1 MILPTINHYNGNQT
15 RIKAETGVW
24 SVVYNAENRPIR
36 WESGD
41 TVITMAF
48 DRMGRR
54 VEMRTVKGGEETL
67 QRFVYDNYLCVQQL
81 RGTDNTIF
89 QSYVWDPTEP
99 IATRPLRFTMSTFG
113 LDAYYFHDGNKN
125 VTDLVATDGTLRAHY
140 NYTPFGVLISAVDST
155 SFPFTSANPFRFS
168 SEVSDSSLGLVYY
181 NYRHYN
187 PILGRWV
194 RRDPIAFVQG
204 ALYSTFGNSPE
215 NEYDFIGLATIRIT
229 TQDGSSEQ
237 LINGTVDDFLRILR
251 ELPPCSITNI
261 EFVGHG
267 SPGGME
273 IFDDSGI
280 VVVPPMDGNSNATIS
295 FTETGESFAQAL
307 KEKMA
312 CDAVVEL
319 NGCNTAWEGET
330 FFAKKKSWFCDGFQI
345 NIPEGYVNLA
355 HTLSIEMP
363 EQTIKGHSDYRRGFP
378 GSGFG
383 LPDFL
388 WRSPDVSYKGGVR
401 Q

>member
-1 MILPTINHYNGNQT
+1 M
-15 RIKAETGVW
+15 
-24 SVVYNAENRPIR
+24 S
-36 WESGD
+36 
-41 TVITMAF
+41 F

-54 VEMRTVKGGEETL
+54 VEMHTVKDGAETL
-67 QRFVYDNYLCVQQL
+67 QHFVYDNYLCIQQL
-81 RGTDNTIF
+81 RGTDNALF
-89 QSYVWDPTEP
+89 QSYVWDSTEP
-99 IATRPLRFTMSTFG
+99 IATRPLVFLSTSG
-113 LDAYYFHDGNKN
+113 ETAYYFHDGNKN
-125 VTDLVATDGTLRAHY
+125 VADFIPTSGPLIHY
-140 NYTPFGVLISAVDST
+140 TYTPFGTPVVATHSE
-155 SFPFTSANPFRFS
+155 NPIGFS
-168 SEVSDSSLGLVYY
+168 SEFYDNRLALVYY

-187 PILGRWV
+187 PIFGRWV

>member
-15 RIKAETGVW
+15 RIKTETGVW
-24 SVVYNAENRPIR
+24 LIAYNAENRPVR
-36 WESGD
+36 WESSD

-48 DRMGRR
+48 DRLGRR
-54 VEMRTVKGGEETL
+54 VEMRTVKDGGEAL

-81 RGTDNTIF
+81 RGTENTLF

-155 SFPFTSANPFRFS
+155 SFPLTSANPFRFS

-280 VVVPPMDGNSNATIS
+280 VVVPPMDGNSNATVS
-295 FTETGESFAQAL
+295 FTETGESFTQAL

-330 FFAKKKSWFCDGFQI
+330 FLRRRSLGF
-345 NIPEGYVNLA
+345 V
-355 HTLSIEMP
+355 M
-363 EQTIKGHSDYRRGFP
+363 
-378 GSGFG
+378 
-383 LPDFL
+383 DFRL
-388 WRSPDVSYKGGVR
+388 ISQKAM
-401 Q
+401 